1 MHLHFQ
7 NEIQNK
13 QYQLVVRLGPSCP
26 IDLENNSES
35 RNGMLFTKKFV
46 FSASPAH
53 EINRSRHTMNVRTYT
68 YVLVKSSRLF
78 KQKLLSIY

>member
-26 IDLENNSES
+26 IDLENNSQS
-35 RNGMLFTKKFV
+35 RNPETILYPIRPYPIFHGIFFFHRKLFM
-46 FSASPAH
+46 FS
-53 EINRSRHTMNVRTYT
+53 Y
-68 YVLVKSSRLF
+68 
-78 KQKLLSIY
+78 